1 MIRLRDIFLLYIP
14 AVFLLLSLSWVLM
27 YRWIPVKW
35 TPLMLV
41 RTIENREVEGY
52 ENKQNWVSL
61 ESVNCFLVE
70 SILMAEDQRFFYHNG
85 FDWAELAKMKGEY
98 DKQGKPI
105 RGCSTISQQVAKNC
119 FTFGSHTW
127 IRKAIEAY
135 YTVLIETFWG
145 KERILE
151 VYMNVAETGRG
162 LFGVESACQRFFGCS
177 ASDVAIDDAAALAC
191 VLPKP
196 LTRTP
201 SSVLNTHATK
211 HRKICREVLDFLTE
225 NSTSLTTYK
234 LDKL

>member
-1 MIRLRDIFLLYIP
+1 MKRVCDIFLIYIP
-14 AVFLLLSLSWVLM
+14 AGFLLLSLSWVLLYKWM
-27 YRWIPVKW
+27 PVRL

-41 RTIENREVEGY
+41 RTIENRDVEGY
-52 ENKQNWVSL
+52 ENNQNWVSL
-61 ESVNCFLVE
+61 ENVSCLLVE
-70 SILMAEDQRFFYHNG
+70 SILMAEDQRFFYHSG
-85 FDWAELAKMKGEY
+85 FDWVELAKMKGEY
-98 DKQGKPI
+98 DKEGKPI

-119 FTFGSHTW
+119 FTFGSRTW
-127 IRKAIEAY
+127 VRKAIEAY

-151 VYMNVAETGRG
+151 VYMNIAETGCG

-177 ASDVAIDDAAALAC
+177 ASDVTLDDAAALAC

-201 SSVLNTHATK
+201 SSVLNTHSTK
-211 HRKICREVLDFLTE
+211 HKKICQEVMDFLAE

-234 LDKL
+234 LHKL

>member
-1 MIRLRDIFLLYIP
+1 M
-14 AVFLLLSLSWVLM
+14 
-27 YRWIPVKW
+27 PVKW

-41 RTIENREVEGY
+41 RTIENRDVEGY
-52 ENKQNWVSL
+52 ENKQSWVSL

-85 FDWAELAKMKGEY
+85 FDWVELAKMKGEY

-119 FTFGSHTW
+119 FTFCSHTW

-151 VYMNVAETGRG
+151 VYLNVAETGRG
-162 LFGVESACQRFFGCS
+162 LFGVEAACQRFFGCY
-177 ASDVAIDDAAALAC
+177 ASEVSLDDAAALAC

-196 LTRTP
+196 LARTP
-201 SSVLNTHATK
+201 HIVLTHHVSK
-211 HRKICREVLDFLTE
+211 HRNIVRQVEGLRSETT
-225 NSTSLTTYK
+225 TSHTTYRLK
-234 LDKL
+234 QK

>member
-1 MIRLRDIFLLYIP
+1 MKRVCDIFLIYIP
-14 AVFLLLSLSWVLM
+14 AGFLLLSLSWVILYKWM
-27 YRWIPVKW
+27 PVRL

-41 RTIENREVEGY
+41 RTFENRDVEGY
-52 ENKQNWVSL
+52 ENNQNWVSL
-61 ESVNCFLVE
+61 ENVSCLLVE
-70 SILMAEDQRFFYHNG
+70 SILMAEDQRFFYHSG
-85 FDWAELAKMKGEY
+85 FDWVELAKMKGEY
-98 DKQGKPI
+98 DKEGKPI

-119 FTFGSHTW
+119 FTFGSRTW
-127 IRKAIEAY
+127 VRKAIEAY

-151 VYMNVAETGRG
+151 VYMNIAETGCG

-177 ASDVAIDDAAALAC
+177 ASDVTLDDAAALAC

-201 SSVLNTHATK
+201 SSVLNTHSTK
-211 HRKICREVLDFLTE
+211 HKKICREVMDFLAE

-234 LDKL
+234 LHKL